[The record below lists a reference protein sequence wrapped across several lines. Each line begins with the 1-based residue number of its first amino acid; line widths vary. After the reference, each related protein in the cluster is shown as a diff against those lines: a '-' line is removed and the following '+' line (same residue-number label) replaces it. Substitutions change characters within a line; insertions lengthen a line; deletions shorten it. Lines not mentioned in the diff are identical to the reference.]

1 MEDEAMLTSFR
12 ELLLSSRE
20 ELEKKE
26 EEGKEKPVEARN
38 GVGAPHPPVNI
49 MVNPVDRTWE
59 ADGSGV
65 DGRHLNVFIPE
76 RKLSYQEA
84 ILQGEAYF
92 EPTEMEINILGAFN
106 EY

>member
-1 MEDEAMLTSFR
+1 MLISFR

-20 ELEKKE
+20 ELEKNEEDEEKE
-26 EEGKEKPVEARN
+26 KEKPVKERN

-49 MVNPVDRTWE
+49 LVNPVDRTLE
-59 ADGSGV
+59 AAGSRMGSH
-65 DGRHLNVFIPE
+65 HLNVFIPE

-92 EPTEMEINILGAFN
+92 EPTEMEINILGAIHQ
-106 EY
+106 Y